1 MMKLALIC
9 FMLML
14 CTSCAALPAEERAF
28 AVVLAVEKP
37 GPWRVHARV
46 PNYQSG
52 GGYLTVTGEG
62 ADMNAALADMEGS
75 APMQLHLSQLRLL
88 AADISLAEA
97 GELPAVLHEL
107 SDRVDMRQECT
118 VALTDAPAE
127 ALMEA
132 LEPAA
137 GARLSKAIDILMEAR
152 ISQGNI
158 LPAALADVIRMGE
171 RQSPVLPLLS
181 LDGKEW
187 NLSGAIPLSEEMRP
201 GPRLSSDETAL
212 LALLTGSA
220 KDLQLTLPAGAASVR
235 DASCK
240 VRLSPQTTNAEAEIT
255 LRVTSSN
262 LTPKAL
268 ETRLAT
274 AVSALLTRLYS
285 GGCDALGLGRQAVR
299 HCRDLD
305 AWHDLAWPERIPQIR
320 WTVRVGADA
329 PA

>member
-107 SDRVDMRQECT
+107 SDRADMRQECT

-187 NLSGAIPLSEEMRP
+187 NLSGAIPLSEEMWP

-220 KDLQLTLPAGAASVR
+220 KALQLTLPEASASVR

-240 VRLSPQTTNAEAEIT
+240 VRLSPQTTNAEAELT
-255 LRVTSSN
+255 LSVTSSAV
-262 LTPKAL
+262 TPKAL
-268 ETRLAT
+268 ETQMAT
-274 AVSALLTRLYS
+274 AFQELLTRLYS
-285 GGCDALGLGRQAVR
+285 VGCDVLGLGRQAVM
-299 HCRDLD
+299 HTRDMSD
-305 AWHDLAWPERIPQIR
+305 WHDLAWPERIPQIR